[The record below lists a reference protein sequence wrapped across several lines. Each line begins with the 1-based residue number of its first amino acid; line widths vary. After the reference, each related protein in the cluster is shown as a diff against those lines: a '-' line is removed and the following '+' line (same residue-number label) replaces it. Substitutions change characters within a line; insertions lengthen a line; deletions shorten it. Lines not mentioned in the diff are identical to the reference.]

1 MTRML
6 ASVTGPEE
14 AEIALTAGADIIDL
28 KDPTRGALG
37 AVATAVIRTTVSA
50 VRKRRPVSAVAGD
63 LPMRPDLVAA
73 AVRDIAAT
81 GVDYVKLGIF
91 PDGDAAACIRELPL
105 GEAPGTSALVSCS
118 ARERMICAVR
128 IG

>member
-37 AVATAVIRTTVSA
+37 AVATNVIQATVQS
-50 VRKRRPVSAVAGD
+50 VRKRRLVSAVAGD
-63 LPMRPDLVAA
+63 LPMQPDLVAA
-73 AVRDIAAT
+73 TVRDIAAT
-81 GVDYVKLGIF
+81 GVDYV
-91 PDGDAAACIRELPL
+91 
-105 GEAPGTSALVSCS
+105 
-118 ARERMICAVR
+118 
-128 IG
+128 